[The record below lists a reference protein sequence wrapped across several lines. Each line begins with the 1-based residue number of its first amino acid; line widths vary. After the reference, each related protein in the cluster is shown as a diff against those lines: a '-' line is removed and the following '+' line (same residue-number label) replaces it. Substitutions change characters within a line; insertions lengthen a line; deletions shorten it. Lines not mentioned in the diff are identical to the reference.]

1 MNTPS
6 PKAEP
11 VKKIKENIWLK
22 NTSHYI
28 RAFWANLK
36 NGSPAKKMYII
47 GVTGTKGK
55 TTTTHLIS
63 AILDAAGQ
71 KNGRVSTVDFKIGP
85 KKRVNN
91 TNKTALPPWHL
102 QPLLKEMVDAGCR
115 YAVIEVS
122 SHGLAQHR
130 FLGIPFKGAV
140 FTNLGH
146 DHLDYHKTLEAYKN
160 EKKKLFTKDT
170 LKFAVVNGDDKNS
183 GEFLKIT
190 KAPLKYAY
198 TSQKKLAKGIADA
211 SVIEANN
218 ISLNPIGSSFRLQ
231 HELESVHIKLKLP
244 GMFNVMN
251 ALSAAT
257 VGVALNIKL
266 GTIKDALESV
276 EQIPGRM
283 DKIITNR
290 GFSVIIDY
298 AHTPDSLEAI
308 LQTLRPIVRGK
319 IISVFGATGD
329 RDKTKRPIMGA
340 IGARY
345 ADTVIITDEEPY
357 SENPLQIIEEVAKGV
372 PRGRPLFAGKK
383 TRSRPRLEMKVQD
396 VRQFMRKS
404 EAGDG
409 EGDWWFK
416 IADRREA
423 IEKALTMA
431 GFDDVVLLTG
441 MGAQNY
447 KIVNGEKIE
456 WNDKKVVE
464 EILKKH
470 KYL

>member
-1 MNTPS
+1 MNIPQ
-6 PKAEP
+6 ER
-11 VKKIKENIWLK
+11 VKFTDNQAVK
-22 NTSHYI
+22 NVAHYV

-36 NGSPAKKMYII
+36 NGSPAKKLYII

-63 AILDAAGQ
+63 AVLDAAGQ
-71 KNGRVSTVDFKIGP
+71 KNGRVSTVDFKIGA
-85 KKRVNN
+85 KKRENN
-91 TNKTALPPWHL
+91 TNKTALPPWEL
-102 QPLLKEMVDAGCR
+102 QPLLKEMVDAKCR
-115 YAVIEVS
+115 YAVVEVS
-122 SHGLAQHR
+122 SHGMAQHR
-130 FLGIPFKGAV
+130 YLGIPFKGAV

-146 DHLDYHKTLEAYKN
+146 DHLDYHKTIEAYKA

-170 LKFAVVNGDDKNS
+170 LKFAVVNGDDKHS
-183 GEFLKIT
+183 AEFLKVT
-190 KAPLKYAY
+190 KAPI
-198 TSQKKLAKGIADA
+198 KLAFTAKKRMKKGISDA
-211 SVIEANN
+211 AVVEATN

-244 GMFNVMN
+244 GLFNVMN

-266 GTIKDALESV
+266 GTIKDGLEAVSQV
-276 EQIPGRM
+276 PGRM
-283 DKIITNR
+283 DKIETNR
-290 GFSVIIDY
+290 GFSAIIDY

-319 IISVFGATGD
+319 IIAVFGATGD

-345 ADTVIITDEEPY
+345 ADIVIVTDEEPY
-357 SENPLQIIEEVAKGV
+357 TEDPEKIIDEVAKGV

-416 IADRREA
+416 IKSRRAA
-423 IEKALTMA
+423 IEKAISMA
-431 GFDDVVLLTG
+431 GFDDLVLITG

-447 KIVNGEKIE
+447 KIVKDKKIE

-464 EILKKH
+464 EILKKK